1 MRIIPRYMLRN
12 FLPVFTISMF
22 GFVGLYLIVDF
33 FERID
38 RMMEHHLAFHDI
50 YSYFLFKIPQ
60 IMTQGIPMSAILS
73 AIITLG
79 VLKRNRELI
88 AMETAGLNPAV
99 YIAPLAVTALLLSV
113 LHFGV
118 GEYMARPLNQ
128 KLQDIWDVK
137 VRNLNPSVWWNPE
150 NVWYREENTIYQIRL
165 YDRAN
170 STMEKVSIF
179 FLDPQF
185 RLNQRLDAR
194 RISWTPSGWI
204 AEDGLLVRFESGHTQ
219 QQWFD
224 RQPVELNVTPQSFAR
239 GQAMPEDLGMVD
251 LYSYIRKIEQEGY
264 SSTPYRVELHMRMA
278 TPFATLILA
287 LLGMVVALRQGLHGG
302 IAAGVGFSLILAFS
316 FLVIANVGSSLASAG
331 TLPPFL
337 GVWAGNIIFT
347 GLVCYNWIREYT

>member
-12 FLPVFTISMF
+12 FLPVFTLSMA

-38 RMMEHHLAFHDI
+38 RMMEHHLAFHEV

-60 IMTQGIPMSAILS
+60 IMTQGIPMAAILS
-73 AIITLG
+73 AIISLG
-79 VLKRNRELI
+79 FLKKNRELI
-88 AMETAGLNPAV
+88 AMETAGLHPAF
-99 YIAPLAVTALLLSV
+99 YITPLVATALLLSC

-118 GEYMARPLNQ
+118 EEYMARPLNQ

-137 VRNLNPSVWWNPE
+137 VRGLKPMVWWNPE

-170 STMEKVSIF
+170 QTMEKVSVF
-179 FLDPQF
+179 FLDAQF

-194 RISWTPSGWI
+194 RIIWTPSGWI
-204 AEDGLLVRFESGHTQ
+204 GEDGFIVRFEGGHTS

-224 RQPVELNVTPQSFAR
+224 RKPLDLNVTPQSFER
-239 GQAMPEDLGMVD
+239 GQALPEDLSLID
-251 LYSYIRKIEQEGY
+251 LYNYIRKIEQEGF
-264 SSTPYRVELHMRMA
+264 SSTPYRVEMHMRMA
-278 TPFATLILA
+278 TPFATFILA

-302 IAAGVGFSLILAFS
+302 IAAGVGFSLIMAFS
-316 FLVIANVGSSLASAG
+316 FLVISNIGSSLASTG

-337 GVWAGNIIFT
+337 GVWAGNILFT
-347 GLVCYNWIREYT
+347 ALVCYNWIRGYT